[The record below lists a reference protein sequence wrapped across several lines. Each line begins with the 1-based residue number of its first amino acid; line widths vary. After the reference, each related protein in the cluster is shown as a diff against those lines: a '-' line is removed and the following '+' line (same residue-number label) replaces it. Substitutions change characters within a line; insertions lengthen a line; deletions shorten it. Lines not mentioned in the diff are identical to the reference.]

1 MELHSA
7 TEQHLQPFMWTF
19 FMSYLKIFLLWDE
32 VIKLFLCLSYRYT
45 PVIEKNSA
53 IHRFFFNDKSHR
65 LIIQINGFYD
75 DILQASI
82 IIWSYLLVHNLTIV
96 LVRPS
101 HRSRFLSPMALLYF
115 HASIFIGTHSKA
127 CTKCL
132 SGPSSFHLPWWFSE
146 SRIFRITACL

>member
-1 MELHSA
+1 MVELHSA
-7 TEQHLQPFMWTF
+7 TEQHLQPFMWIF
-19 FMSYLKIFLLWDE
+19 FISYLKIFLLWDE
-32 VIKLFLCLSYRYT
+32 VIKLFLCLSYRYA

-53 IHRFFFNDKSHR
+53 IHRFLFNDKSHR

-115 HASIFIGTHSKA
+115 HASIFRWHTQQS
-127 CTKCL
+127 L
-132 SGPSSFHLPWWFSE
+132 Y
-146 SRIFRITACL
+146 

>member
-1 MELHSA
+1 MVDLHSA

-32 VIKLFLCLSYRYT
+32 VIKSFLCLSYRYT

-53 IHRFFFNDKSHR
+53 IHRILFNDKSHR

-115 HASIFIGTHSKA
+115 HASIFRWHIQQS
-127 CTKCL
+127 L
-132 SGPSSFHLPWWFSE
+132 Y
-146 SRIFRITACL
+146 